1 MMTRQNMWLA
11 AVLVATGLMTG
22 CVSEIYHP
30 GASDSPLNRVK
41 LGQSYGDMV
50 KALGL
55 PSESVSEDRSSQ
67 TFAVAMIPVV
77 GLASLASP
85 TSLQIYHYEHLG
97 KVTIDNNNRIIRV
110 EAE

>member
-1 MMTRQNMWLA
+1 MRPVQGIDGDAYERPDGEVRPGEERHCAQTT
-11 AVLVATGLMTG
+11 VL
-22 CVSEIYHP
+22 S
-30 GASDSPLNRVK
+30 AS
-41 LGQSYGDMV
+41 Q
-50 KALGL
+50 
-55 PSESVSEDRSSQ
+55 DRSSQ

-97 KVTIDNNNRIIRV
+97 TVTIDNNNRIIRV